1 MTYSNTGNVH
11 NTQIEMEEIHQG
23 IPFDS
28 IVIEKISVKYGRIQI
43 QQKIKIDTTLY
54 KKIGT
59 HM

>member
-1 MTYSNTGNVH
+1 
-11 NTQIEMEEIHQG
+11 MEEIHQG